1 MIDKVK
7 RILGI
12 SSRKTGNKLVISVEK
27 LERRV
32 ALLENGRLEEYNVER
47 NTSRNIVGSV
57 YKGKVKNIEQGLKA
71 MFVDIGFE
79 KNAFL
84 HFWDAIPA
92 ALDSGIEEIDRPD
105 KGSGRQK
112 KKRLTANDIPTI
124 YPVGSEVIVQVTKG
138 PIGTKGPRVTTNLSF
153 AGRYLV
159 LMPYSERSGISRKI
173 EDPKER
179 DRLRKIL
186 RELDIP
192 EGVGVII
199 RTVGEGQRARY
210 FVRDLRVLL
219 DQWARVEQAIKG
231 EPAPARMF
239 EEPDLVDRT
248 VRDFLTDE
256 IDEVICDDRAAIER
270 MNEMVGQI
278 SRRAR
283 NRIQFY
289 DGAAP
294 IFETFGIQKQIDDAF
309 HRQVWLKC
317 GGYIVIDETEALVAI
332 DVNTGR
338 NKGGRD
344 VEKTIL
350 QTNLEAADEI
360 ARQLRLRNIG
370 GLIIGDFIDMKSR
383 KDQQAVYSL
392 MKERLRRD
400 KAKTHVLPLSQL
412 GLMEMTRQRAQ
423 ESLSDSIYENCP
435 YCQGRGVVKTSMTT
449 SVELHRTLNT
459 VMRKY
464 QDSVHDIR
472 VILNPDVLKRLK
484 EEDEELLVELERR
497 YAGRLLF
504 RGDPGYHHEKFTVT
518 DANSGAELKP

>member
-7 RILGI
+7 RILGLG
-12 SSRKTGNKLVISVEK
+12 SPKTGNKLIISVEK

-47 NTSRNIVGSV
+47 NTTRNIVGSV
-57 YKGKVKNIEQGLKA
+57 YKGKVRNIEMGLKA

-92 ALDSGIEEIDRPD
+92 ALDSGIEEIDRPKD
-105 KGSGRQK
+105 RRP
-112 KKRLTANDIPTI
+112 KKRITAKDIPTI

-138 PIGTKGPRVTTNLSF
+138 PIGTKGPRVSTNLSF

-159 LMPYSERSGISRKI
+159 FMPYSDRSGISRKI

-179 DRLRKIL
+179 ERLRKIL
-186 RELDIP
+186 RGLEIP

-210 FVRDLRVLL
+210 FVRDLSVLL
-219 DQWARVEQAIKG
+219 EQWARVEELIKN
-231 EPAPARMF
+231 EPAPCRVF
-239 EEPDLVDRT
+239 EEPDLVERT

-256 IDEVICDDRAAIER
+256 IDEVICDDRTAIER
-270 MNEMVGQI
+270 MNSMVGQI

-289 DGAAP
+289 DGNAP
-294 IFETFGIQKQIDDAF
+294 IFETFGVQKQIDDAF

-383 KDQQAVYSL
+383 KDQQTIYSL
-392 MKERLRRD
+392 MRERLKRD
-400 KAKTHVLPLSQL
+400 KAKTHVLPLSAL

-435 YCQGRGVVKTSMTT
+435 YCTGRGVVKTSMTT

-464 QDSVHDIR
+464 QDTVHELRI
-472 VILNPDVLKRLK
+472 ILNPDVLKRLK
-484 EEDEELLVELERR
+484 EEDEEFLIELERR

-504 RGDPGYHHEKFTVT
+504 RGDPAYHHEKFMIT
-518 DANSGAELKP
+518 DAATGAELKP